1 MSQDASLQICV
12 FPNASPKSA
21 AKLVKPRPASS
32 KLSIRTDLV
41 LIRVEAQQTR
51 RLRHRADDGGRA
63 RAGAHAHRPGTRGT
77 YAGAIADRRQAAEG
91 ADARPVRSEEHTSEL
106 QSLMRIS
113 YAVFCLQNKT
123 PQLIHD

>member
-77 YAGAIADRRQAAEG
+77 YAGAIADRRQ
-91 ADARPVRSEEHTSEL
+91 DRKSTRLNSSH
-106 QSLMRIS
+106 
-113 YAVFCLQNKT
+113 
-123 PQLIHD
+123 